1 MAVSI
6 LEQVKAQ
13 AQVLVPLIKALREEF
28 GVERANKLARKALAE
43 HFRKLGKAS
52 WRKLGAEGATKT
64 LEKTWKLFAA
74 DDALGYKVLK
84 SSPEAFELNVTEC
97 QYAKFYKE
105 IGEPELG
112 FLLVCSQDDTF
123 FEGYEGVRLK
133 RTQTIMQG
141 ASHCD
146 FRYRLEP
153 KKPER

>member
-1 MAVSI
+1 MAISI

-13 AQVLVPLIKALREEF
+13 AQVLVPLIKALREEI
-28 GVERANKLARKALAE
+28 GVERANKLARKVLAG
-43 HFRKLGKAS
+43 HFRKLGQAS
-52 WRKLGAEGATKT
+52 WQRLGKEGAEKK
-64 LEKTWKLFAA
+64 LEKTWQSFAA
-74 DDALGYKVLK
+74 GDALGYQVLK

-97 QYAKFYKE
+97 QYAKFYKAL
-105 IGEPELG
+105 GEPELG

-123 FEGYEGVRLK
+123 FEGYEGVELK

-146 FRYRLEP
+146 FRYRLEQ